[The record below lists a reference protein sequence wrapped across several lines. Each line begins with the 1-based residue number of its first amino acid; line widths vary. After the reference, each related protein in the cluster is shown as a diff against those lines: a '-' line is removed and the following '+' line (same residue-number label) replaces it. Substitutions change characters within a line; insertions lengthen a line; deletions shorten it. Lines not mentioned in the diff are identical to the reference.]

1 MLASR
6 TFQHDRVS
14 GGVVYSVPCASSEER
29 PYLSVVVPAY
39 NEARRLEQP
48 LRTVSG
54 HLASRPYSTE
64 LVVVD
69 DGSEDGT
76 FELVQVL
83 AGALKVP
90 VRAFRY
96 RPNRGKGHA
105 LKVGFAHARGDRI
118 LFTDADLS
126 TPIQQLD
133 ALNQAIDLG
142 YDIAIGSRK
151 KAGAEIRV
159 HQPWYR
165 ERMGKVFTWLVR
177 SFLTD
182 VSDVTCG
189 FKMFRGDIGRAL
201 FAHLRID
208 DWAFDAELLLLA
220 KRRGYK
226 IQEVPVRWEDQ
237 SGTKVRLLRDAWSS
251 ARGLLKI
258 MYNDRRGLYDAANEA
273 KVTLEAWPH
282 REARTPRD
290 AKPREA
296 HGS

>member
-1 MLASR
+1 
-6 TFQHDRVS
+6 
-14 GGVVYSVPCASSEER
+14 VYSVPCASSEER

-48 LRTVSG
+48 LRTICD
-54 HLASRPYSTE
+54 HLASRPYSAE

-76 FELVQVL
+76 FDVL
-83 AGALKVP
+83 RALAAAPSVP

-105 LKVGFAHARGDRI
+105 LKVGFARARGERI

-133 ALNQAIDLG
+133 ALKEAIDSG
-142 YDIAIGSRK
+142 CDIAIGSRK
-151 KAGAEIRV
+151 RAGADIRV

-177 SFLTD
+177 RFLAD
-182 VSDVTCG
+182 VSDATCG
-189 FKMFRGDIGRAL
+189 FKMFRGDIGRSL

-220 KRRGYK
+220 RRRGYM
-226 IQEVPVRWEDQ
+226 IQEVPVCWEDQ
-237 SGTKVRLLRDAWSS
+237 PGTKVRLLRDAWRS
-251 ARGLLKI
+251 ACGLLKI
-258 MYNDRRGLYDAANEA
+258 VWNDSRGLYEAANEA
-273 KVTLEAWPH
+273 KVPLETWP
-282 REARTPRD
+282 REEARATSDATP
-290 AKPREA
+290 KEA
-296 HGS
+296 LGL

>member
-1 MLASR
+1 
-6 TFQHDRVS
+6 
-14 GGVVYSVPCASSEER
+14 
-29 PYLSVVVPAY
+29 VVPAY
-39 NEARRLEQP
+39 DEGHRLEQP
-48 LRTVSG
+48 LRAISA
-54 HLASRPYSTE
+54 HLASRPYSAE

-69 DGSEDGT
+69 DGSEDET
-76 FELVQVL
+76 FRLVQAL
-83 AGALKVP
+83 AGELKVP

-96 RPNRGKGHA
+96 RPNRGKGYA
-105 LKVGFAHARGDRI
+105 LKVGFARARGDRI
-118 LFTDADLS
+118 LFTDADLA

-133 ALNQAIDLG
+133 ALEQAIDLG

-151 KAGAEIRV
+151 RAGADIRV

-177 SFLTD
+177 SFLAD
-182 VSDVTCG
+182 VSDATCG
-189 FKMFRGDIGRAL
+189 FKMFRGDIGRSL

-237 SGTKVRLLRDAWSS
+237 SGTKVRLLRDAWRS
-251 ARGLLKI
+251 ARGLLQI
-258 MYNDRRGLYDAANEA
+258 ACNDRRGLYGAANEA
-273 KVTLEAWPH
+273 KVRVEAWPH
-282 REARTPRD
+282 REARAPSDATPG
-290 AKPREA
+290 EA